1 MANRLLGDSRDWESL
16 LSSQFT
22 AHELNAVDIES
33 TNGAKALRAAKN
45 GLDLTWLDS
54 PQAGE
59 RFDAF
64 SALEPHK
71 KEAIM
76 AYCVAITTMASPDA
90 EDDNRS
96 ALGARS
102 QLKAR
107 LVQRSNFDLRRYWQP
122 TCANFFSRVDKA
134 SLLDICSELVGPEF
148 AKSQSNFKRAH
159 SPRP

>member
-71 KEAIM
+71 K
-76 AYCVAITTMASPDA
+76 
-90 EDDNRS
+90 
-96 ALGARS
+96 
-102 QLKAR
+102 
-107 LVQRSNFDLRRYWQP
+107 
-122 TCANFFSRVDKA
+122 
-134 SLLDICSELVGPEF
+134 
-148 AKSQSNFKRAH
+148 
-159 SPRP
+159 RPSWPIV